1 MPMLLISLTH
11 AYFFNDTGTFNLLF
25 SKESPAKFTR
35 DTHIR
40 TVNVYIYVY
49 LIVTLTALV

>member
-25 SKESPAKFTR
+25 TKESPAKFTR